1 MENFGLIAVFEKI
14 LNDYIHFKDKQ
25 NFRYYLKNNY
35 PDEFLIIMNENVWF
49 SKLQLPAKLYI
60 LINRLSDFPTCACGS
75 KIFKFNNK
83 QLTFNKVCNNKDCK
97 FRKEARVKIQ
107 KETCLKYYGVE
118 NQFQRPE
125 IINDIKLKMQSKSL
139 QEKIEI
145 TTKRKKTNLEK
156 YGTSSPAENT
166 AIKNKI
172 KETNI
177 KRYGLSTVLQN
188 KELMDKSLISKFGVS
203 NVMHCQEIKNKVK
216 KTITAK
222 YDGMGFSS
230 KAINDKITAAMI
242 SNYGVENAMKSELI
256 KNKLKNTIFT
266 RFGVPSVLCLEKNRI
281 ANRLQSRFKMQS
293 KINSFSTVI
302 PLFDFE
308 NDYTNVEKTYK
319 WLCQC
324 GSTFD
329 STLDDGRYPKCPVC
343 FPYIK
348 SKEELN
354 IISFIE
360 NELGLKTLHNKKPFG
375 NFEIDILIPEAKIA
389 IEYNG
394 LYWHSDDK
402 LDKLYH
408 LNKTNAVELNGYKL
422 IHIYEHQWLF
432 NKTIV
437 KSHIKSI
444 LHKNIYFDINNYKV
458 IVISNDIIS
467 DFLASNYIFDTD
479 VHNISLGLFNDTE
492 LIATMSFNISE
503 NNNYHYI
510 LNAFVMKLNIENIHA
525 FDILFSYFKNHYK
538 PTSISAYVNRDYNLY
553 IEYYLAAG
561 FEFKYTTDPN
571 SWVYKRNEKPT
582 NKYSNVNISDD
593 NNWDYLKNQGYNR
606 YWDTGYVIYQWHKI
620 KN

>member
-1 MENFGLIAVFEKI
+1 MENVDLIAVFEKI
-14 LNDYIHFKDKQ
+14 LNEYINFKDKP
-25 NFRYYLKNNY
+25 NFRYFLKNNY
-35 PDEFLIIMNENVWF
+35 PNEFLIIMNNNVWF

-60 LINRLSDFPTCACGS
+60 LINHLSDFPTCACGS

-83 QLTFNKVCNNKDCK
+83 QLTFNAYCNNKDCK

-125 IINDIKLKMQSKSL
+125 IINGIKLKMQSKSL
-139 QEKIEI
+139 QEKIDI
-145 TTKRKKTNLEK
+145 SAKRKKTNLEK
-156 YGTSSPAENT
+156 FGTSSPAENIS
-166 AIKNKI
+166 IKNKI

-177 KRYGLSTVLQN
+177 TRYGLSTVLQD
-188 KELMDKSLISKFGVS
+188 KALMDKSLIDKFGVS
-203 NVMHCQEIKNKVK
+203 NVMHCQEIKDKVK
-216 KTITAK
+216 KTVTEK

-230 KAINDKITAAMI
+230 KLINGKIIDTMI
-242 SNYGVENAMKSELI
+242 SNYGVENAMKSDLI

-266 RFGVPSVLCLEKNRI
+266 KFGVPSVLCLEKNRI
-281 ANRLQSRFKMQS
+281 SNRLQTRFKMQS
-293 KINSFSTVI
+293 KINSFSTVTS
-302 PLFDFE
+302 LFDFE

-360 NELGLKTLHNKKPFG
+360 NELGLKALHNKKPFG

-408 LNKTNAVELNGYKL
+408 LNKTSAVELNGYKL
-422 IHIYEHQWLF
+422 IHVYEHQWLL
-432 NKTIV
+432 NRTIV

-444 LHKNIYFDINNYKV
+444 LHKNMYFDITDHKV
-458 IVISNDIIS
+458 IVISNDMIS
-467 DFLASNYIFDTD
+467 DFLAANYIFNTD
-479 VHNISLGLFNDTE
+479 ASNINLGLFNDTE

-525 FDILFSYFKNHYK
+525 FDILFSYFKKHYN
-538 PTSISAYVNRDYNLY
+538 PISISAHVNRDYNLY

-561 FEFKYTTDPN
+561 FEFKSTTDPN
-571 SWVYKRNEKPT
+571 FWVYKRYEKPT

-593 NNWDYLKNQGYNR
+593 NNWDYLKNQGYKR
-606 YWDTGYVIYQWHKI
+606 YWDSGYTIYQWD
-620 KN
+620 KNKN